1 MNKLKDIIKMYM
13 KNLIK
18 GKGLYKKEQR
28 VILVMTLCFI
38 MSGICLPAISNY
50 GMQNGTDP
58 GQIHSE
64 TRQDKSKKES
74 TQESS
79 PEMADEN
86 AKESTQQSSPGQ
98 SNQSDRSGKDAV
110 NPPGNSGSSG
120 KTWVPPVYKTIHHEA
135 VYETR
140 RVVICN
146 YCGATFGSTGEFQV
160 HKDAH
165 GG

>member
-1 MNKLKDIIKMYM
+1 MHM

-58 GQIHSE
+58 GQILSE
-64 TRQDKSKKES
+64 TRQDKSK
-74 TQESS
+74 
-79 PEMADEN
+79 
-86 AKESTQQSSPGQ
+86 KESTQQSSPGQ
-98 SNQSDRSGKDAV
+98 SNQSGQSG
-110 NPPGNSGSSG
+110 
-120 KTWVPPVYKTIHHEA
+120 
-135 VYETR
+135 
-140 RVVICN
+140 
-146 YCGATFGSTGEFQV
+146 
-160 HKDAH
+160 KDAH